1 MRNFLIFLPIWNVEL
16 FQLVFKYTLSTSEE
30 ALSIYYILKFRE
42 IITICLWVVYKI
54 CMNKY
59 TLWGK
64 NRFSLV
70 NFVLYRCRWL
80 HSIRILNIFNYTLL
94 FSLYSREIS
103 GLYVISS
110 YLDYRFTIFFCFK
123 EPRLL
128 SNYKYDF
135 NNFII
140 YEYTANICLMNMKKH
155 SEHAMFI
162 FHLL

>member
-110 YLDYRFTIFFCFK
+110 YLDYRFTIFFFALRN
-123 EPRLL
+123 PV
-128 SNYKYDF
+128 
-135 NNFII
+135 
-140 YEYTANICLMNMKKH
+140 CLQLQIR
-155 SEHAMFI
+155 F
-162 FHLL
+162 